1 MDDAATMAAFG
12 ASEAACYKWPDD
24 TPEAR
29 TCRAAFCEGSAW
41 AANALSAKDTELQT
55 AVRNLDNLAAE
66 YGKRKAKIKELRET
80 LNFYAD
86 EDNWRSDGRT
96 VLSASNVIFDC
107 GKRARAAL
115 AAGK

>member
-1 MDDAATMAAFG
+1 MTSHDSSYISQIEWALEDCRRQH
-12 ASEAACYKWPDD
+12 SEA
-24 TPEAR
+24 
-29 TCRAAFCEGSAW
+29 RAALA
-41 AANALSAKDTELQT
+41 AKDAELQT

-66 YGKRKAKIKELRET
+66 YGKRKAQIKELRET

-96 VLSASNVIFDC
+96 VLSASNVISDC